1 MGNLGTTSETKPKI
15 YIETYGC
22 TSNQADSDIIR
33 GLAKRYFALSDF
45 ESCDIAI
52 INSCGVIEHTERKV
66 LKRLQEIKKMG
77 KRVILAGCLPR
88 ISPSVDGISDGILT
102 PDNLNALPEIVK
114 AIMAGEKADV
124 SKRNKLDKSE
134 LRCFKERLEENK
146 IAIVS
151 ISEGCVGKCSYCATR
166 FARGRLFSFKL
177 ENIVE
182 EIKEAVKDGFKEIQ
196 LTSQDTAAYGLDSGR
211 NLAELLEKISE
222 IDGEFRV
229 RVGMMNPNN
238 AIRILDDLIEAFK
251 GEKMYKFLHLPV
263 QSGDNEILRKMNREY
278 TVEEFLEIVSR
289 FRREFHDLVLS
300 TDIIVGFPGEDE
312 ESFLQS
318 YELIEKIKPDIVN
331 ITRFSAREG
340 TPASKLKDM
349 PDWIKKERS
358 RKLTELSK
366 RIGEENNSRYLG
378 KKYRVLVTKKGKRGY
393 LSRTDS
399 YRPVILD
406 EANMG
411 EFYEVK
417 IVDFTF
423 NYLKGELVQ

>member
-1 MGNLGTTSETKPKI
+1 MNSETKPKI

-52 INSCGVIEHTERKV
+52 VNSCGVIEHTERKI

-88 ISPSVDGISDGILT
+88 INPNADGISDGILT

-114 AIMAGEKADV
+114 AIMTGENTKAMM
-124 SKRNKLDKSE
+124 RNKLDKSE
-134 LRCFKERLEENK
+134 LRCFKERLTENK

-182 EIKEAVKDGFKEIQ
+182 EVKEAVKDGFREIQ
-196 LTSQDTAAYGLDSGR
+196 LTSQDTAAYGLDNGR
-211 NLAELLEKISE
+211 NLAELLDKISE
-222 IDGEFRV
+222 VEGEFRV

-238 AIRILDDLIEAFK
+238 ALKILDDLVEAFRD
-251 GEKMYKFLHLPV
+251 EKIYKFLHLPV
-263 QSGDNEILRKMNREY
+263 QSGDNEILEKMARDY
-278 TVEEFLEIVSR
+278 TVEEFLEVVER
-289 FRREFHDLVLS
+289 FRREFSDMVFS

-312 ESFLQS
+312 DSFLKS
-318 YELIEKIKPDIVN
+318 YELIEKIRPDILN
-331 ITRFSAREG
+331 ITRFSARKR
-340 TPASKLKDM
+340 TPAAKLKDM

-358 RKLTELSK
+358 RKLSELAK
-366 RIGEENNSRYLG
+366 RIGEDNNSRHLG
-378 KKYRVLVTKKGKRGY
+378 KRCRVLVTKAGKRGY
-393 LSRTDS
+393 ISRTDS

-406 EANMG
+406 EARLG
-411 EFYEVK
+411 EFYEAR
-417 IVDFTF
+417 IVDYTF
-423 NYLKGELVQ
+423 NYLRGIIC

>member
-1 MGNLGTTSETKPKI
+1 MGNSGTSSETKPKI

-66 LKRLQEIKKMG
+66 LRRLQEIKKLG

-88 ISPSVDGISDGILT
+88 ISPSVDGISDGVLT

-124 SKRNKLDKSE
+124 RKRNKLDKSE
-134 LRCFKERLEENK
+134 LRCFKERLRENS

-182 EIKEAVKDGFKEIQ
+182 EVKEAVEDGFKEIQ
-196 LTSQDTAAYGLDSGR
+196 LTSQDTAAYGLDNGR
-211 NLAELLEKISE
+211 NLAELLDKISE
-222 IDGEFRV
+222 VEGEFRV

-238 AIRILDDLIEAFK
+238 ALKILDELVEAFK
-251 GEKMYKFLHLPV
+251 SEKIYKFLHLPV
-263 QSGDNEILRKMNREY
+263 QSGDNEILEKMMREY
-278 TVEEFLEIVSR
+278 TVEEFLEVVKR
-289 FRREFHDLVLS
+289 FRREFSDLVFS

-312 ESFLQS
+312 DSFLKS

-331 ITRFSAREG
+331 ITRFSARKG
-340 TPASKLKDM
+340 TPAAKLKDM

-358 RKLTELSK
+358 RKLTELAK
-366 RIGEENNSRYLG
+366 KMGEKNNSKHLG
-378 KKYRVLVTKKGKRGY
+378 KRYRVLVTKAGKKGY

-406 EANMG
+406 EARLG

-417 IVDFTF
+417 IVDYTF
-423 NYLKGELVQ
+423 NYLRGVIC